1 MADNHPDAQVTRH
14 TTRPWLERVKGLL
27 QLRDFRLMWI
37 AGGLDNTG
45 RWMDSVVMGLLVL
58 NLTDS
63 AFQVALLFVCR
74 WLPMLA
80 FALLSGMIADRANRW
95 AIMMMSRSVAVI
107 ATVAIMALVIT
118 DIVEPWHVFIASFF
132 LGLLFVMEFP
142 SRRSLI
148 YDLVGSDRIVSAMS
162 LETINSTLGKFV
174 GPFMAGMLI
183 ELTDFSGTYG
193 FLVAVYVISFGL
205 ILVMRGRGPVRAVSS
220 YAFWRTVSRG
230 FKYSVNNSVIRSVL
244 IITLIMNAMAFSVES
259 LFPVVARDHLGVGAG
274 LTGILISA
282 QAIGSLA
289 AASVI
294 ASLAVIRYHG
304 RIFCLGLALQLLS
317 LLFFALSPWYPVSFL
332 MLLLAGLG
340 AAGYSTMQSTIIL
353 ISSEP
358 EMRGTAL
365 GMLGQCIGVAAV
377 GGLAV
382 GIVANFFSAHI
393 AVAISV
399 SLGLALL
406 VPAMFFSPLVRSPIT
421 PPSGTAESTI
431 PKPI

>member
-1 MADNHPDAQVTRH
+1 M
-14 TTRPWLERVKGLL
+14 KGLL
-27 QLRDFRLMWI
+27 QQRDFRLMWV

-58 NLTDS
+58 DLTDS
-63 AFQVALLFVCR
+63 AFQVALLFVFR
-74 WLPMLA
+74 WVPMLA
-80 FALLSGMIADRANRW
+80 FALISGMIADRTNRW
-95 AIMMMSRSVAVI
+95 AIMMAARTVAVA
-107 ATVAIMALVIT
+107 ATAFLLALVLM
-118 DIVEPWHVFIASFF
+118 DNVAPWHVFIASFF
-132 LGLLFVMEFP
+132 LGWLFVLEFP

-148 YDLVGSDRIVSAMS
+148 YDLVGSERIVSAMS
-162 LETINSTLGKFV
+162 LETINSTLGKFI
-174 GPFMAGMLI
+174 GPFMAGLLI
-183 ELTDFSGTYG
+183 ELTGFSGTYV
-193 FLVAVYVISFGL
+193 FLMAVYAVSFVL
-205 ILVMRGRGPVRAVSS
+205 ILVMKGRGPVRVPAP
-220 YAFWRTVSRG
+220 YAFWSTVSRG

-289 AASVI
+289 AATVI
-294 ASLAVIRYHG
+294 ASLAVVRFHG
-304 RIFCLGLALQLLS
+304 RIFCLGLSLQLLS

-332 MLLLAGLG
+332 MLMLAGLG

-353 ISSEP
+353 ISAEP

-382 GIVANFFSAHI
+382 GVVANFFSSQA
-393 AVAISV
+393 AVAMSV
-399 SLGLALL
+399 SLGLILL
-406 VPAMFFSPLVRSPIT
+406 VPAVYFSPLIRRPIA
-421 PPSGTAESTI
+421 PPVEST
-431 PKPI
+431 

>member
-1 MADNHPDAQVTRH
+1 
-14 TTRPWLERVKGLL
+14 
-27 QLRDFRLMWI
+27 MWA

-45 RWMDSVVMGLLVL
+45 RWMDVVVMGLLVL
-58 NLTDS
+58 ELTDS
-63 AFQVALLFVCR
+63 AFQVALLFVFR
-74 WLPMLA
+74 WVPMLA
-80 FALLSGMIADRANRW
+80 FALISGMVADRANRW
-95 AIMMMSRSVAVI
+95 AIMVVSRMVAVTTTG
-107 ATVAIMALVIT
+107 AVLVLVLA
-118 DIVEPWHVFIASFF
+118 DAVEPWHVFIASFF
-132 LGLLFVMEFP
+132 LGGLFVLEFP

-162 LETINSTLGKFV
+162 LETINSTLGRFM
-174 GPFMAGMLI
+174 GPFLAGLLI
-183 ELTDFSGTYG
+183 ELTDFSGTYIV
-193 FLVAVYVISFGL
+193 LMVVYIVAFVL
-205 ILVMRGRGPVRAVSS
+205 ILVMKGRGPVRAPSP
-220 YAFWRTVSRG
+220 YAFWSTVSRG
-230 FKYSVNNSVIRSVL
+230 FKYSLNNSVIRSVL
-244 IITLIMNAMAFSVES
+244 LITLIMNAMAFSVES
-259 LFPVVARDHLGVGAG
+259 LFPVVAKNHLGVGPG

-304 RIFCLGLALQLLS
+304 RIFALGLVLQLIS

-332 MLLLAGLG
+332 MLMLAGLG

-382 GIVANFFSAHI
+382 GVVANYFSAQA
-393 AVAISV
+393 AVAMSV
-399 SLGLALL
+399 SLGLLL
-406 VPAMFFSPLVRSPIT
+406 LIPVLSFSPLLRRPISP
-421 PPSGTAESTI
+421 PAESAEPT
-431 PKPI
+431 

>member
-1 MADNHPDAQVTRH
+1 MCA
-14 TTRPWLERVKGLL
+14 
-27 QLRDFRLMWI
+27 

-45 RWMDSVVMGLLVL
+45 RWMDVVVMGLLVL
-58 NLTDS
+58 EMTDS
-63 AFQVALLFVCR
+63 AFQVALLFVFR

-80 FALLSGMIADRANRW
+80 FALISGMVADRANRW
-95 AIMMMSRSVAVI
+95 AIMMVSRMVAV
-107 ATVAIMALVIT
+107 ATTGAILALVLT
-118 DIVEPWHVFIASFF
+118 GAVEPWHVFIASFF
-132 LGLLFVMEFP
+132 LGWLFVLEFP

-148 YDLVGSDRIVSAMS
+148 YDLVGNDRIVSAMS
-162 LETINSTLGKFV
+162 LETISMTLGRFM
-174 GPFMAGMLI
+174 GPFLAGLLI
-183 ELTDFSGTYG
+183 ELTDFSGTYIV
-193 FLVAVYVISFGL
+193 LMVVYIVAFVL
-205 ILVMRGRGPVRAVSS
+205 ILVMKGRGPVRAPSP
-220 YAFWRTVSRG
+220 YAFWSTVSRG

-244 IITLIMNAMAFSVES
+244 VITLIMNSMAFSVES
-259 LFPVVARDHLGVGAG
+259 LFPVVAKNHLGVGAG

-294 ASLAVIRYHG
+294 ASLAVVRYHG
-304 RIFCLGLALQLLS
+304 RIFALGLVLQLIS

-332 MLLLAGLG
+332 MLMLAGLG

-382 GIVANFFSAHI
+382 GVVANYFSAQA
-393 AVAISV
+393 AVAMSV
-399 SLGLALL
+399 SLGLLLLIPALS
-406 VPAMFFSPLVRSPIT
+406 FSPLLRRPISP
-421 PPSGTAESTI
+421 PGEAA
-431 PKPI
+431 

>member
-1 MADNHPDAQVTRH
+1 
-14 TTRPWLERVKGLL
+14 
-27 QLRDFRLMWI
+27 MWA

-45 RWMDSVVMGLLVL
+45 RWMDVVVMGLLVL
-58 NLTDS
+58 ELTDS
-63 AFQVALLFVCR
+63 AFQVALLFVFR
-74 WLPMLA
+74 WVPMLA
-80 FALLSGMIADRANRW
+80 FALISGMVADRANRW
-95 AIMMMSRSVAVI
+95 AIMMVSRMVAVTTTG
-107 ATVAIMALVIT
+107 AVLVLVLA
-118 DIVEPWHVFIASFF
+118 DAVEPWHVFIASFF
-132 LGLLFVMEFP
+132 LGGLFVLEFP

-162 LETINSTLGKFV
+162 LETINSTLGRFM
-174 GPFMAGMLI
+174 GPFLAGLLI
-183 ELTDFSGTYG
+183 ELTDFSGTYIV
-193 FLVAVYVISFGL
+193 LMVVYIVAFVL
-205 ILVMRGRGPVRAVSS
+205 ILVMKGRGPVRAPSP
-220 YAFWRTVSRG
+220 YAFWSTVSRG
-230 FKYSVNNSVIRSVL
+230 FKYSVNNSIIRSVL
-244 IITLIMNAMAFSVES
+244 VITLIMNSMAFSVES
-259 LFPVVARDHLGVGAG
+259 LFPVVAKNHLGVGPG

-304 RIFCLGLALQLLS
+304 RIFALGLVLQLIS

-332 MLLLAGLG
+332 MLMLAGLG

-382 GIVANFFSAHI
+382 GVVANYFSAQA
-393 AVAISV
+393 AVAMSV
-399 SLGLALL
+399 SLGLLL
-406 VPAMFFSPLVRSPIT
+406 LIPVLSFSPLLRRPISP
-421 PPSGTAESTI
+421 PGESAEPT
-431 PKPI
+431 

>member
-1 MADNHPDAQVTRH
+1 MADNQSKAKVISH
-14 TTRPWLERVKGLL
+14 TSRPWLKRVKGLL
-27 QLRDFRLMWI
+27 QLRDFRLMWA

-63 AFQVALLFVCR
+63 AFQVALLFVFR

-80 FALLSGMIADRANRW
+80 FAFLSGMVADRSNRW
-95 AIMMMSRSVAVI
+95 AIMVMARSVAVI
-107 ATVAIMALVIT
+107 ATTAIMVLVIAN
-118 DIVEPWHVFIASFF
+118 IVEPWHIFIASFF
-132 LGLLFVMEFP
+132 LGLLFVLEFP

-148 YDLVGSDRIVSAMS
+148 YDLVGSDRIVGAMS

-174 GPFMAGMLI
+174 GPFMAGLLI
-183 ELTDFSGTYG
+183 ELADFSGTYC
-193 FLVAVYVISFGL
+193 FLVAVYVTSLVL
-205 ILVMRGRGPVRAVSS
+205 IVMMKGRGPTRSTVS
-220 YAFWRTVSRG
+220 YAFWRTVSQG
-230 FKYSVNNSVIRSVL
+230 FKYSLSNSVIRSVL

-294 ASLAVIRYHG
+294 ASLATIRYHG
-304 RIFCLGLALQLLS
+304 RIFCLGLALQLLA

-382 GIVANFFSAHI
+382 GIVANFFSAYI

-406 VPAMFFSPLVRSPIT
+406 VPAMFFSPLIRRPIT
-421 PPSGTAESTI
+421 PPRETTESS
-431 PKPI
+431 

>member
-1 MADNHPDAQVTRH
+1 MCA
-14 TTRPWLERVKGLL
+14 
-27 QLRDFRLMWI
+27 

-45 RWMDSVVMGLLVL
+45 RWMDVVVMGLLVL
-58 NLTDS
+58 EMTDS
-63 AFQVALLFVCR
+63 AFQVALLFVFR

-80 FALLSGMIADRANRW
+80 FALISGMVADRANRW
-95 AIMMMSRSVAVI
+95 AIMMVSRMVAV
-107 ATVAIMALVIT
+107 ATTGAILALVLT
-118 DIVEPWHVFIASFF
+118 GAVEPWHVFIASFF
-132 LGLLFVMEFP
+132 LGWLFVLEFP

-148 YDLVGSDRIVSAMS
+148 YDFVGSDRIVSAMS
-162 LETINSTLGKFV
+162 LETISMTLGRFM
-174 GPFMAGMLI
+174 GPFLAGLLI
-183 ELTDFSGTYG
+183 ELTDFSGTYIV
-193 FLVAVYVISFGL
+193 LMVVYIVAFVL
-205 ILVMRGRGPVRAVSS
+205 ILVMKGRGPVRAPSP
-220 YAFWRTVSRG
+220 YAFWSTVSRA

-244 IITLIMNAMAFSVES
+244 VITLIMNSMAFSVES
-259 LFPVVARDHLGVGAG
+259 LFPVVAKNHLGVGAG

-294 ASLAVIRYHG
+294 ASLAVVRYHG
-304 RIFCLGLALQLLS
+304 RIFALGLVLQLIS

-332 MLLLAGLG
+332 MLMLAGLG

-382 GIVANFFSAHI
+382 GVVANYFSAQA
-393 AVAISV
+393 AVAMSV
-399 SLGLALL
+399 SLGLLLLIPALS
-406 VPAMFFSPLVRSPIT
+406 FSPLLRRPISPPGEVEEPT
-421 PPSGTAESTI
+421 
-431 PKPI
+431 

>member
-1 MADNHPDAQVTRH
+1 
-14 TTRPWLERVKGLL
+14 
-27 QLRDFRLMWI
+27 MWA

-45 RWMDSVVMGLLVL
+45 RWMDVVVMGLLVL
-58 NLTDS
+58 ELTDS
-63 AFQVALLFVCR
+63 AFQVALLFVFR
-74 WLPMLA
+74 WVPMLA
-80 FALLSGMIADRANRW
+80 FALISGMVADRANRW
-95 AIMMMSRSVAVI
+95 AIMMVSRMVAVTTTG
-107 ATVAIMALVIT
+107 AVLVLVLA
-118 DIVEPWHVFIASFF
+118 DAVEPWHVFIASFF
-132 LGLLFVMEFP
+132 LGGLFVLEFP

-162 LETINSTLGKFV
+162 LETINSTLGRFM
-174 GPFMAGMLI
+174 GPFLAGLLI
-183 ELTDFSGTYG
+183 ELTDFSGTYIV
-193 FLVAVYVISFGL
+193 LMVVYIVAFVL
-205 ILVMRGRGPVRAVSS
+205 ILVMKGRGPVRAPSP
-220 YAFWRTVSRG
+220 YAFWSTVSRG
-230 FKYSVNNSVIRSVL
+230 FKYSLNNSVIRSVL
-244 IITLIMNAMAFSVES
+244 LITLIMNAMAFSVES
-259 LFPVVARDHLGVGAG
+259 LFPVVAKNHLGVGPG

-304 RIFCLGLALQLLS
+304 RIFALGLVLQLIS

-332 MLLLAGLG
+332 MLILAGLG

-382 GIVANFFSAHI
+382 GVVANYFSAQV
-393 AVAISV
+393 AVAMSV
-399 SLGLALL
+399 SLGLLL
-406 VPAMFFSPLVRSPIT
+406 LIPVLSFSPLLRRPISP
-421 PPSGTAESTI
+421 PAESAEPT
-431 PKPI
+431 

>member
-1 MADNHPDAQVTRH
+1 
-14 TTRPWLERVKGLL
+14 
-27 QLRDFRLMWI
+27 MWA

-45 RWMDSVVMGLLVL
+45 RWMDVVVMGLLVL
-58 NLTDS
+58 ELTDS
-63 AFQVALLFVCR
+63 AFQVALLFVFR
-74 WLPMLA
+74 WVPMLA
-80 FALLSGMIADRANRW
+80 FALISGMVADRANRW
-95 AIMMMSRSVAVI
+95 AIMMVSRMVAVTTTG
-107 ATVAIMALVIT
+107 AVLVLVLA
-118 DIVEPWHVFIASFF
+118 DAVEPWHVFIASFF
-132 LGLLFVMEFP
+132 LGGLFVLEFP

-162 LETINSTLGKFV
+162 LETINSTLGRFM
-174 GPFMAGMLI
+174 GPFLAGLLI
-183 ELTDFSGTYG
+183 ELTDFSGTYIV
-193 FLVAVYVISFGL
+193 LMVVYIVAFVL
-205 ILVMRGRGPVRAVSS
+205 ILVMKGRGPVRAPSP
-220 YAFWRTVSRG
+220 YAFWSTVSRG
-230 FKYSVNNSVIRSVL
+230 FKYSLNNSVIRSVL
-244 IITLIMNAMAFSVES
+244 LITLIMNAMAFSVES
-259 LFPVVARDHLGVGAG
+259 LFPVVAKNHLGVGPG

-304 RIFCLGLALQLLS
+304 RIFALGLVLQLIS

-332 MLLLAGLG
+332 MLMLAGLG

-382 GIVANFFSAHI
+382 GVVANYFSAQA
-393 AVAISV
+393 AVAMSV
-399 SLGLALL
+399 SLGLLL
-406 VPAMFFSPLVRSPIT
+406 LIPVLSFSPLLRRPIS
-421 PPSGTAESTI
+421 PPSGSVE
-431 PKPI
+431 PN

>member
-1 MADNHPDAQVTRH
+1 
-14 TTRPWLERVKGLL
+14 
-27 QLRDFRLMWI
+27 MWA

-45 RWMDSVVMGLLVL
+45 RWMDVVVMGLLVL
-58 NLTDS
+58 ELTDS
-63 AFQVALLFVCR
+63 AFQVALLFVFR
-74 WLPMLA
+74 WVPMLA
-80 FALLSGMIADRANRW
+80 FALISGMVADRANRW
-95 AIMMMSRSVAVI
+95 AIMMVSRMVAVTTTG
-107 ATVAIMALVIT
+107 AVLVLVLA
-118 DIVEPWHVFIASFF
+118 DAVEPWHVFIASFF
-132 LGLLFVMEFP
+132 LGGLFVLEFP

-162 LETINSTLGKFV
+162 LETINSTLGRFM
-174 GPFMAGMLI
+174 GPFLAGLLI
-183 ELTDFSGTYG
+183 ELTDFSGTYIV
-193 FLVAVYVISFGL
+193 LMVVYIVAFVL
-205 ILVMRGRGPVRAVSS
+205 ILVMKGRGPVRAPSP
-220 YAFWRTVSRG
+220 YAFWSTVSRG
-230 FKYSVNNSVIRSVL
+230 FKYSLNNSVIRSVL
-244 IITLIMNAMAFSVES
+244 LITLIMNAMAFSVES
-259 LFPVVARDHLGVGAG
+259 LFPVVAKNHLGVGPG

-304 RIFCLGLALQLLS
+304 RIFALGLVLQLIS

-332 MLLLAGLG
+332 MLMLAGLG

-382 GIVANFFSAHI
+382 GVVANYFSAQA
-393 AVAISV
+393 AVAMSV
-399 SLGLALL
+399 SLGLLLLIPALS
-406 VPAMFFSPLVRSPIT
+406 FSPLLRRPISP
-421 PPSGTAESTI
+421 PGEAA
-431 PKPI
+431 

>member
-1 MADNHPDAQVTRH
+1 
-14 TTRPWLERVKGLL
+14 
-27 QLRDFRLMWI
+27 MWA

-45 RWMDSVVMGLLVL
+45 RWMDVVVMGLLVL
-58 NLTDS
+58 ELTDS
-63 AFQVALLFVCR
+63 AFQVALLFVFR
-74 WLPMLA
+74 WVPMLA
-80 FALLSGMIADRANRW
+80 FALISGMVADRANRW
-95 AIMMMSRSVAVI
+95 AIMMVSRMVAVTTTG
-107 ATVAIMALVIT
+107 AVLVLVLA
-118 DIVEPWHVFIASFF
+118 DAVEPWHVFIASFF
-132 LGLLFVMEFP
+132 LGGLFVLEVP

-162 LETINSTLGKFV
+162 LETINSTLGRFM
-174 GPFMAGMLI
+174 GPFLAGLLI
-183 ELTDFSGTYG
+183 ELTDFSGTYIV
-193 FLVAVYVISFGL
+193 LMVVYIVAFVL
-205 ILVMRGRGPVRAVSS
+205 ILVMKGRGPVRAPSP
-220 YAFWRTVSRG
+220 YAFWSTVSRG
-230 FKYSVNNSVIRSVL
+230 FKYSLNNSVIRSVL
-244 IITLIMNAMAFSVES
+244 LITLIMTAMAFSVDS
-259 LFPVVARDHLGVGAG
+259 LFPVVAKNHLGVGPG

-304 RIFCLGLALQLLS
+304 RIFALGLVLQLIS

-332 MLLLAGLG
+332 MLMLAGLG

-382 GIVANFFSAHI
+382 GVVANYFSAQA
-393 AVAISV
+393 AVAMSV
-399 SLGLALL
+399 SLGLLL
-406 VPAMFFSPLVRSPIT
+406 LIPVLSFSPLLRRPISP
-421 PPSGTAESTI
+421 PGESAEPT
-431 PKPI
+431 

>member
-1 MADNHPDAQVTRH
+1 
-14 TTRPWLERVKGLL
+14 
-27 QLRDFRLMWI
+27 MWA

-45 RWMDSVVMGLLVL
+45 RWMDVVVMGLLVL
-58 NLTDS
+58 ELTDS
-63 AFQVALLFVCR
+63 AFQVALLFVFR
-74 WLPMLA
+74 WVPMLA
-80 FALLSGMIADRANRW
+80 FALISGMVADRANRW
-95 AIMMMSRSVAVI
+95 AIMMVSRMVAVTTTG
-107 ATVAIMALVIT
+107 AVLVLVLA
-118 DIVEPWHVFIASFF
+118 DAVEPWHVFIASFF
-132 LGLLFVMEFP
+132 LGGLFVLEFP

-162 LETINSTLGKFV
+162 LETINSTLGRFM
-174 GPFMAGMLI
+174 GPFLAGLLI
-183 ELTDFSGTYG
+183 ELTDFAGTYIV
-193 FLVAVYVISFGL
+193 LMVVYIVAFVL
-205 ILVMRGRGPVRAVSS
+205 ILVMKGRGPVRAPSP
-220 YAFWRTVSRG
+220 YAFWSTVSRG
-230 FKYSVNNSVIRSVL
+230 FKYSLNNSVIRSVL
-244 IITLIMNAMAFSVES
+244 LITLIMNAMAFSVES
-259 LFPVVARDHLGVGAG
+259 LFPVVAKNHLGVGPG

-304 RIFCLGLALQLLS
+304 RIFALGLVLQLIS

-332 MLLLAGLG
+332 MLMLAGLG

-382 GIVANFFSAHI
+382 GVVANYFSAQA
-393 AVAISV
+393 AVAMSV
-399 SLGLALL
+399 SLGLLL
-406 VPAMFFSPLVRSPIT
+406 LIPVLSFSPLLRRPISP
-421 PPSGTAESTI
+421 PAESAEPT
-431 PKPI
+431 

>member
-1 MADNHPDAQVTRH
+1 
-14 TTRPWLERVKGLL
+14 
-27 QLRDFRLMWI
+27 MWA

-45 RWMDSVVMGLLVL
+45 RWMDVVVMGLLVL
-58 NLTDS
+58 ELTDS
-63 AFQVALLFVCR
+63 AFQVALLFVFR
-74 WLPMLA
+74 WVPMLA
-80 FALLSGMIADRANRW
+80 FALISGMVADRANRW
-95 AIMMMSRSVAVI
+95 AIMMVSRMVAVTTTG
-107 ATVAIMALVIT
+107 AVLVLVLA
-118 DIVEPWHVFIASFF
+118 DAVEPWHVFIASFF
-132 LGLLFVMEFP
+132 LGGLFVLEFP

-162 LETINSTLGKFV
+162 LETINSTLGRFM
-174 GPFMAGMLI
+174 GPFLAGLLI
-183 ELTDFSGTYG
+183 ELTDFSGTYIV
-193 FLVAVYVISFGL
+193 LMVVYIVAFVL
-205 ILVMRGRGPVRAVSS
+205 ILVMKGRGPVRAPSP
-220 YAFWRTVSRG
+220 YAFWSTVSRG
-230 FKYSVNNSVIRSVL
+230 FKYSLNNSVIRSVL
-244 IITLIMNAMAFSVES
+244 LITLIMNAMAFSVES
-259 LFPVVARDHLGVGAG
+259 LFPVVAKNHLGVGPG

-304 RIFCLGLALQLLS
+304 RIFALGLVLQLIS

-332 MLLLAGLG
+332 MLMLAGLG

-382 GIVANFFSAHI
+382 GVVANYFSAQA
-393 AVAISV
+393 AVAMSV
-399 SLGLALL
+399 SLGLLL
-406 VPAMFFSPLVRSPIT
+406 LIPVLSFSPLLRRPISP
-421 PPSGTAESTI
+421 PVESAEPT
-431 PKPI
+431 

>member
-1 MADNHPDAQVTRH
+1 
-14 TTRPWLERVKGLL
+14 
-27 QLRDFRLMWI
+27 MWA

-45 RWMDSVVMGLLVL
+45 RWMDVVVMGLLVL
-58 NLTDS
+58 ELTDS
-63 AFQVALLFVCR
+63 AFQVALLFVFR
-74 WLPMLA
+74 WVPMLA
-80 FALLSGMIADRANRW
+80 FALISGMVADRANRW
-95 AIMMMSRSVAVI
+95 AIMMVSRMVAVTTTG
-107 ATVAIMALVIT
+107 AVLVLVLA
-118 DIVEPWHVFIASFF
+118 DAVEPWHVFIASFF
-132 LGLLFVMEFP
+132 LGGLFVLEFP

-162 LETINSTLGKFV
+162 LETINSTLGRFM
-174 GPFMAGMLI
+174 GPFLAGLLI
-183 ELTDFSGTYG
+183 ELTDFSGTYIV
-193 FLVAVYVISFGL
+193 LMVVYIVAFVL
-205 ILVMRGRGPVRAVSS
+205 ILVMKGRGPVRAPSP
-220 YAFWRTVSRG
+220 YAFWSTVSRG
-230 FKYSVNNSVIRSVL
+230 FKYSLNNSVIRSVL
-244 IITLIMNAMAFSVES
+244 LITLIMNAMAFSVES
-259 LFPVVARDHLGVGAG
+259 LFPVVAKNHLGVGPG

-304 RIFCLGLALQLLS
+304 RIFALGLVLQLIS

-332 MLLLAGLG
+332 MLMLAGLG

-382 GIVANFFSAHI
+382 GVVANYFSAQA
-393 AVAISV
+393 AVAMSV
-399 SLGLALL
+399 SLGLLL
-406 VPAMFFSPLVRSPIT
+406 LIPVLSFSPLLRRPIS
-421 PPSGTAESTI
+421 PSGESAEPT
-431 PKPI
+431 

>member
-1 MADNHPDAQVTRH
+1 MAAIEPTGQPG
-14 TTRPWLERVKGLL
+14 RPWADQVKGLL
-27 QLRDFRLMWI
+27 RLKDFRLMWA

-45 RWMDSVVMGLLVL
+45 RWMDTVVMGLLVL
-58 NLTDS
+58 DLTDS
-63 AFQVALLFVCR
+63 AFQVALLFVFR
-74 WLPMLA
+74 WIPMLA
-80 FALLSGMIADRANRW
+80 FALMSGMVADRANRW
-95 AIMMMSRSVAVI
+95 VIMMVARTVAVI
-107 ATVAIMALVIT
+107 ATAAILALVLA
-118 DIVEPWHVFIASFF
+118 DAVEPWHLFIASFF
-132 LGLLFVMEFP
+132 LGLLFVLEFP

-148 YDLVGSDRIVSAMS
+148 YDLVGSGRIVSAMS
-162 LETINSTLGKFV
+162 LETINSTLGRFI

-183 ELTDFSGTYG
+183 ELTGFSVAYV
-193 FLVAVYVISFGL
+193 FLMAVYIVAFV
-205 ILVMRGRGPVRAVSS
+205 LVSLVKTRGPVRAPNS
-220 YAFWRTVSRG
+220 YPFWRTVSRG
-230 FKYSVNNSVIRSVL
+230 IRYSLNNRVIRGVL

-294 ASLAVIRYHG
+294 ATLAVVRYHG
-304 RIFCLGLALQLLS
+304 RIFCLGLTLQLLS
-317 LLFFALSPWYPVSFL
+317 LLFFALSPWYPLSFL

-353 ISSEP
+353 ISADP

-382 GIVANFFSAHI
+382 GVVANFFGAQA
-393 AVAISV
+393 AVAMSV
-399 SLGLALL
+399 SLGLVLL
-406 VPAMFFSPLVRSPIT
+406 IPAVLFSPLIRRPIA
-421 PPSGTAESTI
+421 PPDEPAE
-431 PKPI
+431 PARPEFG

>member
-1 MADNHPDAQVTRH
+1 MADTQPAGQSPK
-14 TTRPWLERVKGLL
+14 PWSERVKGLL
-27 QLRDFRLMWI
+27 RLRDFRLMWA

-45 RWMDSVVMGLLVL
+45 RWMDVVVMGLLVL
-58 NLTDS
+58 ELTDS
-63 AFQVALLFVCR
+63 AFQVALLFVFR
-74 WLPMLA
+74 WVPMLA
-80 FALLSGMIADRANRW
+80 FALISGMVADRANRW
-95 AIMMMSRSVAVI
+95 AIMMVSRMVAVTTTG
-107 ATVAIMALVIT
+107 AVLVLVLA
-118 DIVEPWHVFIASFF
+118 DAVEPWHVFIASFF
-132 LGLLFVMEFP
+132 LGGLFVLEFP

-162 LETINSTLGKFV
+162 LETINSTLGRFM
-174 GPFMAGMLI
+174 GPFLAGLLI
-183 ELTDFSGTYG
+183 ELTDFSGTYIV
-193 FLVAVYVISFGL
+193 LMVVYIVAFVL
-205 ILVMRGRGPVRAVSS
+205 ILVMKGRGPVRAPSP
-220 YAFWRTVSRG
+220 YAFWSTVSRG
-230 FKYSVNNSVIRSVL
+230 FKYSLNNSVIRSVL
-244 IITLIMNAMAFSVES
+244 LITLIMNAMAFSVES
-259 LFPVVARDHLGVGAG
+259 LFPVVAKNHLGVGPG

-304 RIFCLGLALQLLS
+304 RIFALGLVLQLIS

-332 MLLLAGLG
+332 MLMLAGLG

-382 GIVANFFSAHI
+382 GVVANYFSAQA
-393 AVAISV
+393 AVAMSV
-399 SLGLALL
+399 SLGLLL
-406 VPAMFFSPLVRSPIT
+406 LIPVLSFSPLLRRPISP
-421 PPSGTAESTI
+421 PAESAEPT
-431 PKPI
+431 

>member
-1 MADNHPDAQVTRH
+1 
-14 TTRPWLERVKGLL
+14 
-27 QLRDFRLMWI
+27 MWA

-45 RWMDSVVMGLLVL
+45 RWMDVVVMGLLVL
-58 NLTDS
+58 ELTDS
-63 AFQVALLFVCR
+63 AFQVALLFVFR
-74 WLPMLA
+74 WVPMLA
-80 FALLSGMIADRANRW
+80 FALISGMVADRANRW
-95 AIMMMSRSVAVI
+95 AIMMVSRMVAVTTTG
-107 ATVAIMALVIT
+107 AVLVLVLADAVA
-118 DIVEPWHVFIASFF
+118 PWHVFIASFF
-132 LGLLFVMEFP
+132 LGGLFVLEFP

-162 LETINSTLGKFV
+162 LETINSTLGRFM
-174 GPFMAGMLI
+174 GPFLAGLLI
-183 ELTDFSGTYG
+183 ELTDFSGTYIV
-193 FLVAVYVISFGL
+193 LMVVYIVAFVL
-205 ILVMRGRGPVRAVSS
+205 ILVMKGRGPVRAPSP
-220 YAFWRTVSRG
+220 YAFWSTVSRG
-230 FKYSVNNSVIRSVL
+230 FKYSLNNSVIRSVL
-244 IITLIMNAMAFSVES
+244 LITLIMNAMAFSVES
-259 LFPVVARDHLGVGAG
+259 LFPVVAKNHLGVGPG

-304 RIFCLGLALQLLS
+304 RIFALGLVLQLIS

-332 MLLLAGLG
+332 MLMLAGLG

-382 GIVANFFSAHI
+382 GVVANYFSAQA
-393 AVAISV
+393 AVAMSV
-399 SLGLALL
+399 SLGLLL
-406 VPAMFFSPLVRSPIT
+406 LIPVLSFSPLLRRPISP
-421 PPSGTAESTI
+421 PAESAEPT
-431 PKPI
+431 